1 MQVMNKNT
9 AKEYYFRL
17 VNFEKF
23 VISQYNINNFTLDTL
38 INDINN
44 GKIDPYELL
53 SNYCIYL
60 QEVNGIKT
68 STTLKQ
74 RVVTVKNFLEFND
87 IDISPR
93 KFKLKVKLPK
103 TIRRLENKEALDR
116 NDIVNILNSCSE
128 IRLKTYIMLLASTG
142 MRAVEAL
149 SIRNNDLDLDSY
161 PAKVTIKGEYT
172 KTKADRYVFLT
183 KEIVGQL
190 TKWLEFK
197 YRTRRVCYTDKN
209 TGKSLKEYRT
219 PQKNVNDFVFSVRN
233 NNNESIDGPKHF
245 YANLVTQFEKTLDRN
260 GIGGVFNKNISR
272 RREVTLHSFRRYTK
286 STISDLGFQDYS
298 EWFIGHSGSTYWRKK
313 DNEKAEIFKKIE
325 HYLTFLDI
333 QQLERQGADLQTKIQ
348 ELQDVNQVLRTKQSE
363 REDQINGMQ
372 EQIQTLIHENNR
384 SKQEFITIAK
394 QIQDLH
400 YTRKKLDPDTL
411 HKFKTGTAEEREEFS
426 LGLILQDK
434 EQKEKQKQELAQFI
448 IQQQQEEGAKEEAE
462 EAWLKQQQEENN
474 SKAGQRREELETKL

>member
-23 VISQYNINNFTLDTL
+23 VISQYNINHIILDTL
-38 INDINN
+38 IIDINN

-68 STTLKQ
+68 NTTLKQ

-93 KFKLKVKLPK
+93 KFKLKVKLPRN
-103 TIRRLENKEALDR
+103 IRRLEKEALDR

-149 SIRNNDLDLDSY
+149 SIRLSDLDLNLTT
-161 PAKVTIKGEYT
+161 AIKKVTIRGEYT
-172 KTKADRYVFLT
+172 KTKVDRYVFLT
-183 KEIVGQL
+183 KEMVGQL

-197 YRTRRVCYTDKN
+197 YRTRRICYTDKS
-209 TGKSLKEYRT
+209 TGRSIKEYRT

-245 YANLVTQFEKTLDRN
+245 YTNLVTHFEKTLDRN
-260 GIGGVFNKNISR
+260 GIGGFFNKKSK
-272 RREVTLHSFRRYTK
+272 RREITLHSFRRYVK
-286 STISDLGFQDYS
+286 STISDLGYADYS
-298 EWFIGHSGSTYWRKK
+298 EWFIGHAGSEYWKRK
-313 DNEKAEIFKKIE
+313 DNDKAEIFKKIE
-325 HYLTFLDI
+325 PYLTFLDI
-333 QQLERQGADLQTKIQ
+333 QQLERQGADLQTQIE
-348 ELQDVNQVLRTKQSE
+348 ELQDVNQVLRNKDYKREE
-363 REDQINGMQ
+363 RMKGLEDQI
-372 EQIQTLIHENNR
+372 EQIQTMMNTLVDNQNKERQLNR
-384 SKQEFITIAK
+384 EF
-394 QIQDLH
+394 
-400 YTRKKLDPDTL
+400 
-411 HKFKTGTAEEREEFS
+411 
-426 LGLILQDK
+426 
-434 EQKEKQKQELAQFI
+434 
-448 IQQQQEEGAKEEAE
+448 
-462 EAWLKQQQEENN
+462 
-474 SKAGQRREELETKL
+474 ELESDPLKKDEKFDKMFSATRETIRK